1 MQTVSIP
8 QKPKYTPIDEK
19 SGKFEILGCYP
30 GYGMTLGNALR
41 RVLLASLE
49 GAAVTSVK
57 IKGVSHEFSTMDGV
71 MEDAVQIIL
80 NLKKIR
86 FKMHSEEPVKVSL
99 KFKGEGKVTAKEIKC
114 PSSVEVVN
122 TDQIIATVTDKKVE
136 FELELEISRGLGY
149 VPIDQQNRPE
159 KEIGVIAI
167 DAVYTPIRRVNY
179 EVENMRVGK
188 RTDYNKITLEIAT
201 DGSITPEEAF
211 KKAVTILVEQF
222 SVLGGIE
229 VVEEAPV
236 VEVKEAELVEEVVAA
251 PEALDPLKIK
261 VSELKNLST
270 RTLNV
275 LEASKITKIKDIIKF
290 NEEGLLSLEGM
301 GDKGIKEIKKSI
313 GEFGIT
319 LKQD

>member
-1 MQTVSIP
+1 MQTVSLP

-19 SGKFEILGCYP
+19 SGKFEIMGCYP

-49 GAAVTSVK
+49 GAAITSVK
-57 IKGVSHEFSTMDGV
+57 IKGVSHEFSTLDGV

-122 TDQIIATVTDKKVE
+122 TDQLIATVTDKKIE
-136 FELELEISRGLGY
+136 FEMELEISRGLGY
-149 VPIDQQNRPE
+149 VPIDQQHRPE

-188 RTDYNKITLEIAT
+188 RTDYNKITLEVVT

-229 VVEEAPV
+229 IVEEVVEVEAKEAEIVEEKVVEEA
-236 VEVKEAELVEEVVAA
+236 A
-251 PEALDPLKIK
+251 DPMKIK
-261 VSELKNLST
+261 ITELKNLST

-275 LEASKITKIKDIIKF
+275 LEASKIAKIKDIVKY

-301 GDKGIKEIKKSI
+301 GDKGVKEIKKSI

>member
-1 MQTVSIP
+1 VSLP

-19 SGKFEILGCYP
+19 SGKFEIMGCYP

-57 IKGVSHEFSTMDGV
+57 IKGVSHEFSTLDGV

-211 KKAVTILVEQF
+211 TKAVSILVEQF

-229 VVEEAPV
+229 LIEEVAE
-236 VEVKEAELVEEVVAA
+236 VEVKEAEIVEDKAPVEEAM
-251 PEALDPLKIK
+251 DPMKIK
-261 VSELKNLST
+261 VTDLKNLST

-275 LEASKITKIKDIIKF
+275 LEASKIVKIKDIVKF